1 MLLVNMM
8 TRWRAGTSVETESAE
23 SEKLLRGCGCGP
35 TGGGWFIHGVA
46 GSSSVEALCAAEREM
61 RPLCIIL
68 QHCGIRRRRED

>member
-35 TGGGWFIHGVA
+35 TGGG
-46 GSSSVEALCAAEREM
+46 GSFMESQVHHLWS
-61 RPLCIIL
+61 
-68 QHCGIRRRRED
+68 CGFMCC

>member
-46 GSSSVEALCAAEREM
+46 GSSSVELWLYVLLREK
-61 RPLCIIL
+61 
-68 QHCGIRRRRED
+68 